1 MTAFVWT
8 DRQVRAALGLTPPH
22 GDPSVAYR
30 AVSTDSRSVGRGDL
44 FVALEGERFDGHDY
58 VAQAVAQGATGAVV
72 SRPVDAGGARCYEV
86 DGTLRALGLLA
97 RHRRRALPARVVGIT
112 GSAGKTTAKDLT
124 RGALS
129 PELRVHATLGNL
141 NNQIGVPL
149 TLLAA
154 PEDTEVV
161 VVEMGTNEAGEIA
174 ILTAIAEPE
183 VGVVT
188 TVGETHL
195 EGLGSFSGVLAE
207 KLDLL
212 RGLPPTGAAV
222 VGDEP
227 PELPDAARAIV
238 PGVRVAGWT
247 ERADADLRPAD
258 PRSDD
263 QGHYRFRWR
272 GEEAALSVPGRHAVT
287 NALLALAV
295 ADLVGVSAAAAVA
308 GVSGVS
314 AGSLRGEIRRLGGL
328 TVLVDCYNANPQS
341 VRAALDLLEAL
352 PAAEGR
358 VAVLGSM
365 LELGNRS
372 DVLHDELLADA
383 LSRPFELVVATGA
396 FADATERSAEASRAL
411 RGGTLEVSRP
421 VEGAYDA
428 MAGRLRAGAAVLL
441 KGSRGVRLERLL
453 EPLERDFGAGEEEV
467 A

>member
-1 MTAFVWT
+1 VTAFVWT
-8 DRQVRAALGLTPPH
+8 DHQVRAALGLTPTA
-22 GDPSVAYR
+22 GDPSVTYR
-30 AVSTDSRSVGRGDL
+30 AVSTDSRSVGQGDL
-44 FVALEGERFDGHDY
+44 FVALEGDRFDGHDY
-58 VAQAVAQGATGAVV
+58 IGQAVAQGAAGAVV

-97 RHRRRALPARVVGIT
+97 RHRRRSLSARVVGIT

-129 PELRVHATLGNL
+129 RELRVHATRGNL

-154 PEDTEVV
+154 PEDAEVV
-161 VVEMGTNEAGEIA
+161 VVEMGTNEPGEIG

-195 EGLGSFSGVLAE
+195 EKLGSFAGVLAE

-212 RGLPPTGAAV
+212 RGLPATGSAV

-227 PELPDAARAIV
+227 PELADAARAIV

-247 ERADADLRPAD
+247 DRADADLRPAD
-258 PRSDD
+258 PRVDD
-263 QGHYRFRWR
+263 QGRYRFRWH
-272 GEEAALSVPGRHAVT
+272 GEEASLSLPGRHAVV

-295 ADLVGVSAAAAVA
+295 ADLVGVSAVAAVS
-308 GVSGVS
+308 GVSGVT

-365 LELGNRS
+365 LELGDRS
-372 DVLHDELLADA
+372 DALHDELLADA
-383 LSRPFELVVATGA
+383 LSRRFELVVATGA
-396 FADATERSAEASRAL
+396 FADATERSADASRGL
-411 RGGTLEVSRP
+411 RDGRLVVSRP

-428 MAGRLRAGAAVLL
+428 MSGRLRAGAAVLL

-453 EPLERDFGAGEEEV
+453 EPLERDFGTGAEEV